1 MKEIIVDLRKINITY
16 LLTLVGTLLTS
27 ILIIVIKNNIVYFKW
42 NWIIILSFLSVII
55 FHEVIHAVGFII
67 FAKVPIDKVKFG
79 FHKQY
84 YVPYCSADGVISKF
98 GYISALLLP
107 NILLGS
113 IGLIYLFFTNN
124 FLWSIFV
131 TWIVASGSGDYYML
145 YLVSKYNNKSKF
157 MDHPTEPGF
166 FVIE

>member
-16 LLTLVGTLLTS
+16 LITLVGTIITS
-27 ILIIVIKNNIVYFKW
+27 ILIIIIKNSTVYFRW
-42 NWIIILSFLSVII
+42 EWIIIPIFISVII
-55 FHEVIHAVGFII
+55 LHEAIHAVGFII
-67 FAKVPIDKVKFG
+67 FAKVPIEKVKFG

-84 YVPYCSADGVISKF
+84 YVPYCSADGIISKF
-98 GYISALLLP
+98 GYLAALLLP

-113 IGLIYLFFTNN
+113 IGLISLFYTNN
-124 FLWSIFV
+124 VLWSIFV
-131 TWIVASGSGDYYML
+131 SWLVASGSGDYYML
-145 YLVSKYNNKSKF
+145 RLVSKYNSNSRF

>member
-16 LLTLVGTLLTS
+16 LITLVVTIIIS
-27 ILIIVIKNNIVYFKW
+27 IVIIIIKNNTVYFKW
-42 NWIIILSFLSVII
+42 DWIIILFFLSVII
-55 FHEVIHAVGFII
+55 LHEAIHAIGFII

-84 YVPYCSADGVISKF
+84 YVPYCSADGIISKF

-113 IGLIYLFFTNN
+113 IGLISLFFTNN
-124 FLWSIFV
+124 FLWSLFV
-131 TWIVASGSGDYYML
+131 AWLVASGSGDYYML
-145 YLVSKYNNKSKF
+145 NLVSKYNNDSRF
-157 MDHPTEPGF
+157 MDHPIEPGF